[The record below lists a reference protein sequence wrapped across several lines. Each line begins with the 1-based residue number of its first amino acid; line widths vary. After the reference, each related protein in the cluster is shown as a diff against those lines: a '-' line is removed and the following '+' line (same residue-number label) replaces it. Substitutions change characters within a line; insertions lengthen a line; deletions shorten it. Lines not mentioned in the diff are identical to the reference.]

1 MKLRCTEN
9 SIRLRLRKSD
19 IEVLKTDSRVS
30 EKIHFGPNNKFQFE
44 LTIAEIVLPN
54 ALFEAGKIQVQLPK
68 KQAEQWINS
77 QEVGI
82 EYTKLLDKHNSLHLL
97 VEKDFPCK
105 DRIDEDK
112 SDTFQEL
119 VSDHGDA
126 C

>member
-19 IEVLKTDSRVS
+19 IKKLSENKVLSVS
-30 EKIHFGPNNKFQFE
+30 VRFPAG
-44 LTIAEIVLPN
+44 N
-54 ALFEAGKIQVQLPK
+54 ALIYEIKIEDSPK
-68 KQAEQWINS
+68 VSAYFNERLVSIIIPPNLASQWINS
-77 QEVGI
+77 EQVGI
-82 EYTKLLDKHNSLHLL
+82 SENLELSDVQFLAILI
-97 VEKDFPCK
+97 EKDFPCK

-119 VSDHGDA
+119 VPEEGES